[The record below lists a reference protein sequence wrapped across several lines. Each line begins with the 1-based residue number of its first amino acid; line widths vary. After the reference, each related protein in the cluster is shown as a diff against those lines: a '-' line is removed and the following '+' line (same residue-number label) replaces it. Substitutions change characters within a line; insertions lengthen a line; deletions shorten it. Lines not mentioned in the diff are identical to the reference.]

1 MRPGDERSHEKA
13 RAEIATTLTEIWAK
27 AIGRSEVGPHSDF
40 YFDGGNHFIA
50 PAMIRSINDA
60 LGLELTVRDLEQA
73 RTIARLTDLI
83 HLRQTRI
90 DRSTV
95 VPLRNVNGSR
105 PPLFVVHGEGGH
117 VLGFYWLAKSLDPDQ
132 PVYGIQAQALV
143 PGEEALLRLED
154 MAARYIEDMRA
165 VSPHGPYHLLGLSFG
180 GLVAYEIAQQLQA
193 AGISV
198 GLVGMLDTRQPRE
211 MRGLPGRGPLHRRLY
226 WRIKL
231 VYLDSKGRKQRLHY
245 FGRRFKQWMH
255 RVNYMHAAS
264 KGLNS
269 VASRVRNVRQI
280 NRVAG
285 LNYTVRPY
293 PGNVTLF
300 RAEDDPT
307 DEPLPRDLNW
317 GQFAGGGFALKEFPG
332 AHGRLLSD
340 PWLSMLARELT
351 DALKEAN
358 SARNTDRVAME
369 I

>member
-1 MRPGDERSHEKA
+1 MSPSDERTHEKA
-13 RAEIATTLTEIWAK
+13 RAEIAATLTKIWTM
-27 AIGRSEVGPHSDF
+27 AIGRSDVGPHSDF

-50 PAMIRSINDA
+50 PAMIRSINEA
-60 LGLELTVRDLEQA
+60 LGMELTVRDLEQA

-83 HLRQTRI
+83 HLRRARI

-143 PGEEALLRLED
+143 PGEEALLRVED

-165 VSPHGPYHLLGLSFG
+165 ISPHGPYHLLGLSFG
-180 GLVAYEIAQQLQA
+180 GLVAYEIAQQLRA
-193 AGISV
+193 AGLSV
-198 GLVGMLDTRQPRE
+198 GLLGMLDTRQPRE
-211 MRGLPGRGPLHRRLY
+211 MRGLPGRGPLHRRIY
-226 WRIKL
+226 WRMKL
-231 VYLDSKGRKQRLHY
+231 VYLDSQGRKERLRY
-245 FGRRFKQWMH
+245 FGRRLNQWMH
-255 RVNYMHAAS
+255 RVNYMYAAS

-269 VASRVRNVRQI
+269 VASTVRNVRQI

-293 PGNVTLF
+293 PGKVTLF
-300 RAEDDPT
+300 RAEDDPS
-307 DEPLPRDLNW
+307 DEPLPRDLKW
-317 GQFAGGGFALKEFPG
+317 GEVASGGFALRELPG

-340 PWLSMLARELT
+340 PWLSLLARELT
-351 DALKEAN
+351 AALKEAD
-358 SARNTDRVAME
+358 AAKKTDRVAME